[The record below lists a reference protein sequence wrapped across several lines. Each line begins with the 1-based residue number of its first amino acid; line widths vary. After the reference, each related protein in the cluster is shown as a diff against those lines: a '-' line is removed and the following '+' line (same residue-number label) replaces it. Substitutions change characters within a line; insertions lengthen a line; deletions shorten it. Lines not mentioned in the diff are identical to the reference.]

1 MTATILVVDDE
12 PDLEALVLQKFRR
25 QIRDGAVAFV
35 FAHDG
40 IEALQSIVE
49 HPHVDMVV
57 SDINMP
63 RMDGLSLLQKLQEAE
78 DKKST
83 IIVSAYGDMSNI
95 RTAMNRGAFD
105 FLTKPIDFGDLE
117 MTIDKTIRHVEMM
130 REARRRQ
137 AEAER
142 AHASLSRYFSPQIA
156 SRLAAVGE
164 SNGME
169 VHRREVATIFTDI
182 TSFTSLVE
190 TAAPEVLGAL
200 LNEYIGG
207 MTDVVFAHE
216 GTVAKIIGDAIQILF
231 NAPGD
236 QPDYATR
243 AVACAHDLDAWA
255 QAFRERWKAKG
266 VNFGATRIG
275 VHAGPALVGNF
286 GGSRFFDYTAY
297 GDTINTAARLEA
309 ANKFLGT
316 RICVS
321 AAVAGGYREIPG
333 AAGRRSDAA
342 RAQRAAARL
351 RAAVGGGIRGAGDRA
366 IFRSVR
372 QARSRRRRGDAG
384 LRGTGRVCMP
394 TMRWRAFI
402 SAVAQRRQGRPH
414 ATGIRTSRG
423 DAGHESAIFRPAI
436 IVSSRRCFSIPA
448 ARRPIPAMRSSAC
461 ASTRCCRWP
470 KVLRRSQNTS
480 RRRGGR

>member
-12 PDLEALVLQKFRR
+12 PDLEALILQKFRR
-25 QIRDGAVAFV
+25 QIRDGEVAFV
-35 FAHDG
+35 FARDG
-40 IEALQSIVE
+40 IEALQSIE
-49 HPHVDMVV
+49 DHPHVDMVV

-63 RMDGLSLLQKLQEAE
+63 RMDGLSLLQKLQEAK

-156 SRLAAVGE
+156 SRLAAVGD
-164 SNGME
+164 SDGME
-169 VHRREVATIFTDI
+169 VHWRDVATIFSDV
-182 TSFTSLVE
+182 TSFTSLVQSV
-190 TAAPEVLGAL
+190 APEVLGAL
-200 LNEYIGG
+200 LNEYVGG
-207 MTDVVFAHE
+207 MTDIVFAHE
-216 GTVAKIIGDAIQILF
+216 GTVAKIIGDAIHVLF

-243 AVACAHDLDAWA
+243 AIACAHDLDVWA
-255 QAFRERWKAKG
+255 QGFRERWKSKG
-266 VNFGATRIG
+266 VDVGATRIG

-297 GDTINTAARLEA
+297 GDTINTAARLET
-309 ANKFLGT
+309 ANTFLGT

-321 AAVAGGYREIPG
+321 ATVA
-333 AAGRRSDAA
+333 DATEK
-342 RAQRAAARL
+342 
-351 RAAVGGGIRGAGDRA
+351 
-366 IFRSVR
+366 F
-372 QARSRRRRGDAG
+372 
-384 LRGTGRVCMP
+384 
-394 TMRWRAFI
+394 
-402 SAVAQRRQGRPH
+402 QGRPVGDLMLRGRSEPLRAYEPLTAAAFKGP
-414 ATGIRTSRG
+414 ATTQYSEAFAKLEAG
-423 DAGHESAIFRPAI
+423 DAAAMPA
-436 IVSSRRCFSIPA
+436 FA
-448 ARRPIPAMRSSAC
+448 ALVGLHADDAL
-461 ASTRCCRWP
+461 AGFH
-470 KVLRRSQNTS
+470 LRRLLNGAKGVRMQLE
-480 RRRGGR
+480 

>member
-25 QIRDGAVAFV
+25 QIRDGAVNFV

-40 IEALQSIVE
+40 IEALASIE
-49 HPHVDMVV
+49 AHPHVDMVV

-63 RMDGLSLLQKLQEAE
+63 RMDGLSLLAKLQEAD

-117 MTIDKTIRHVEMM
+117 ATIDKTIRHVEML

-156 SRLAAVGE
+156 SRLAGDADN
-164 SNGME
+164 NGME
-169 VHRREVATIFTDI
+169 VHRREVAAIFTDI
-182 TSFTSLVE
+182 TGFTSLVE
-190 TAAPEVLGAL
+190 TAPPEVLSAL
-200 LNEYIGG
+200 LNEYVGG
-207 MTDVVFAHE
+207 MTDIVFSHE
-216 GTVAKIIGDAIQILF
+216 GTVAKIIGDAIQVLF

-236 QPDYATR
+236 QPDYVTR
-243 AVACAHDLDAWA
+243 AVACALDLDVWA
-255 QAFRERWKAKG
+255 QEFRDRWKAKG
-266 VNFGATRIG
+266 VSFGATRIG

-309 ANKFLGT
+309 VNKFLGT

-321 AAVAGGYREIPG
+321 GAIANAAEGFTGRPVGDIVLRGRSEPLRAWEPLPT
-333 AAGRRSDAA
+333 AAFE
-342 RAQRAAARL
+342 RAATTQYSEAFAKL
-351 RAAVGGGIRGAGDRA
+351 EAGDATAMPAFAALVGLHADDALAGFHLKRLLNGA
-366 IFRSVR
+366 KGVR
-372 QARSRRRRGDAG
+372 MQ
-384 LRGTGRVCMP
+384 L
-394 TMRWRAFI
+394 
-402 SAVAQRRQGRPH
+402 
-414 ATGIRTSRG
+414 
-423 DAGHESAIFRPAI
+423 E
-436 IVSSRRCFSIPA
+436 
-448 ARRPIPAMRSSAC
+448 
-461 ASTRCCRWP
+461 
-470 KVLRRSQNTS
+470 
-480 RRRGGR
+480 

>member
-25 QIRDGAVAFV
+25 QIRDGSVQFV

-40 IEALQSIVE
+40 LEALASIE
-49 HPHVDMVV
+49 QHPHVDMVV

-63 RMDGLSLLQKLQEAE
+63 RMDGLSLLAKLQEAE

-117 MTIDKTIRHVEMM
+117 MTIDKTIRHVETM

-156 SRLAAVGE
+156 SRLAAIGE
-164 SNGME
+164 ADGMA

-182 TSFTSLVE
+182 TGFTSLVE
-190 TAAPEVLGAL
+190 STDPDLLGTL

-207 MTDVVFAHE
+207 MTEIVFNHE
-216 GTVAKIIGDAIQILF
+216 GTVAKIIGDAIQVLF
-231 NAPGD
+231 NAPGE

-243 AVACAHDLDAWA
+243 AVQCAHDLDAWA
-255 QAFRERWKAKG
+255 QLFRARCQANG
-266 VNFGATRIG
+266 VSFGITRIG

-286 GGSRFFDYTAY
+286 GGGRFFDYTAY

-321 AAVAGGYREIPG
+321 STIAGG
-333 AAGRRSDAA
+333 A
-342 RAQRAAARL
+342 
-351 RAAVGGGIRGAGDRA
+351 GAGT
-366 IFRSVR
+366 F
-372 QARSRRRRGDAG
+372 
-384 LRGTGRVCMP
+384 
-394 TMRWRAFI
+394 
-402 SAVAQRRQGRPH
+402 QGRPVGDLMLRGRSEPLR
-414 ATGIRTSRG
+414 AYEPLSAEAFAAPTTAQYVEAFGKLEAG
-423 DAGHESAIFRPAI
+423 DAAAMPA
-436 IVSSRRCFSIPA
+436 FA
-448 ARRPIPAMRSSAC
+448 ALVGAHADDALAGYHLKRLLNGAKGVRIQ
-461 ASTRCCRWP
+461 
-470 KVLRRSQNTS
+470 LE
-480 RRRGGR
+480 

>member
-1 MTATILVVDDE
+1 MTTTILVVDDE
-12 PDLEALVLQKFRR
+12 PDLEVLVRQKFRR
-25 QIRDGAVAFV
+25 KISDGAVTFV
-35 FAHDG
+35 FARDG
-40 IEALQSIVE
+40 IEALQSIAD

-63 RMDGLSLLQKLQEAE
+63 RMDGLTLLQKLQEAE
-78 DKKST
+78 EKKST

-117 MTIDKTIRHVEMM
+117 MTIDKTIRHVDMI

-137 AEAER
+137 LEAER

-156 SRLAAVGE
+156 ARLAAVSE

-169 VHRREVATIFTDI
+169 VQWREVATIFTDI
-182 TSFTSLVE
+182 TGFTSLVE

-200 LNEYIGG
+200 LNEYVGG

-236 QPDYATR
+236 QPDYARR
-243 AVACAHDLDAWA
+243 AIACAHDLDSWA
-255 QAFRERWKAKG
+255 EAFRERWKAKN
-266 VNFGATRIG
+266 VTFGTTRIG

-286 GGSRFFDYTAY
+286 GGNRFFDYTAY

-321 AAVAGGYREIPG
+321 AVVAGGMTQFCGRPVGDLLLRGRSEPLRAYEPLAEVTFKG
-333 AAGRRSDAA
+333 SATAQYSEAFAKLEAGDATAMPAFAALVGSHASDALA
-342 RAQRAAARL
+342 GFHLRRL
-351 RAAVGGGIRGAGDRA
+351 LNGAK
-366 IFRSVR
+366 SVR
-372 QARSRRRRGDAG
+372 IQ
-384 LRGTGRVCMP
+384 L
-394 TMRWRAFI
+394 
-402 SAVAQRRQGRPH
+402 
-414 ATGIRTSRG
+414 
-423 DAGHESAIFRPAI
+423 E
-436 IVSSRRCFSIPA
+436 
-448 ARRPIPAMRSSAC
+448 
-461 ASTRCCRWP
+461 
-470 KVLRRSQNTS
+470 
-480 RRRGGR
+480 